1 MAINLSGE
9 YRIPAAPERVW
20 EALNDP
26 EVLKACIPGCKS
38 LDKTSDTSFASV
50 VTSKVGPISA
60 TFSGTVTLSDLDPPR
75 GYTIS
80 GQGQGGAAGFAKMS
94 ARVSLSED
102 GTDTLLKYEANAE
115 VGGKLASVG
124 SRLVQGVARKNAD
137 DFFAA
142 IARQLGGTGQL
153 EPVAPPAEEAA
164 TAAGGAK
171 AGAPSWLL
179 WAVAGMVVALII
191 YLVTRL

>member
-1 MAINLSGE
+1 MAMNLSGE
-9 YRIPAAPERVW
+9 YRIPAPPVRVW
-20 EALNDP
+20 AALNDRD
-26 EVLKACIPGCKS
+26 VLKACIPGCKS
-38 LDKTSDTSFASV
+38 LDKTSETSFASV

-60 TFSGTVTLSDLDPPR
+60 TFTGSVTLSDLDPPR

-80 GQGQGGAAGFAKMS
+80 GQGQGGAAGFAKMT
-94 ARVSLSED
+94 ARVTLSEV

-124 SRLVQGVARKNAD
+124 SRLVQGVAKKNAD

-142 IARQLGGTGQL
+142 IAQQLGGTGRPESV
-153 EPVAPPAEEAA
+153 EPTAEEAA
-164 TAAGGAK
+164 RAAGGAK

-179 WAVAGMVVALII
+179 WAVAGVLVALII
-191 YLVTRL
+191 YLVSRL

>member
-1 MAINLSGE
+1 MAMNLSGE
-9 YRIPAAPERVW
+9 YRIPAPPMRVW
-20 EALNDP
+20 EALNDAN
-26 EVLKACIPGCKS
+26 VLKACIPGCKS
-38 LDKTSDTSFASV
+38 LDKTSETSFASV

-60 TFSGTVTLSDLDPPR
+60 TFTGSVTLSDLDPPR

-124 SRLVQGVARKNAD
+124 SRLVQVVARKNAD

-142 IARQLGGTGQL
+142 IAQQLGGTGL
-153 EPVAPPAEEAA
+153 PEPVAPPAEAA
-164 TAAGGAK
+164 TAAGGDK
-171 AGAPSWLL
+171 AGARSWLL
-179 WAVAGMVVALII
+179 WAAAVVVAALII
-191 YLVTRL
+191 YLASRF

>member
-1 MAINLSGE
+1 MAMNLSGE
-9 YRIPAAPERVW
+9 YRIPAPPTRVW
-20 EALNDP
+20 EALNDVN
-26 EVLKACIPGCKS
+26 VLKACIPGCKS
-38 LDKTSDTSFASV
+38 LDKTSETSFASV

-60 TFSGTVTLSDLDPPR
+60 TFTGSVTLSDLDPPR

-142 IARQLGGTGQL
+142 IAQQLGGTGL
-153 EPVAPPAEEAA
+153 PELVAPPAEAA
-164 TAAGGAK
+164 TAADGDK
-171 AGAPSWLL
+171 AGARSWWL
-179 WAVAGMVVALII
+179 WAAAVVVAALII
-191 YLVTRL
+191 YLASRW

>member
-9 YRIPAAPERVW
+9 YRIPAPPGRVW

-26 EVLKACIPGCKS
+26 DVLKACIPGCKS
-38 LDKTSDTSFASV
+38 LDKTSATSFASV

-60 TFSGTVTLSDLDPPR
+60 TFTGSVTLSDLDPPR

-94 ARVSLSED
+94 ARVSLAEN
-102 GTDTLLKYEANAE
+102 GADTLLKYEASAD

-124 SRLVQGVARKNAD
+124 SRLVQGVAKKTAD

-142 IARQLGGTGQL
+142 FARRLGGTGKP
-153 EPVAPPAEEAA
+153 EPAAPPAEEV
-164 TAAGGAK
+164 AAGGAEV
-171 AGAPSWLL
+171 GVPSWLWWVAL
-179 WAVAGMVVALII
+179 GAVAALVVYWLS
-191 YLVTRL
+191 RM

>member
-60 TFSGTVTLSDLDPPR
+60 TFSGSVTLSDLDPPR

-124 SRLVQGVARKNAD
+124 SRLVQGVA
-137 DFFAA
+137 
-142 IARQLGGTGQL
+142 
-153 EPVAPPAEEAA
+153 
-164 TAAGGAK
+164 
-171 AGAPSWLL
+171 
-179 WAVAGMVVALII
+179 
-191 YLVTRL
+191 